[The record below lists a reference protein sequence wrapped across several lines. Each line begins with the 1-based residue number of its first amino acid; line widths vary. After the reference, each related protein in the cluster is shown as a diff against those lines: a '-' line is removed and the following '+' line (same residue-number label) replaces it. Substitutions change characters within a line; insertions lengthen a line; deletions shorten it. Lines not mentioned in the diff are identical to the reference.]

1 MLFNS
6 ILFIF
11 GFLPFC
17 LIGYAVLAP
26 LGRRWEVA
34 FLAAASLFFYAWWNP
49 AYLALL
55 GASILFN
62 YLVGIAIHK
71 SPAEGHRRRALL
83 IFGIA
88 ANFSV
93 LGYFKYFNFLL
104 GTAAWAV
111 GATAPDVSILLP
123 IGISFFTFTQIAF
136 LADTYGGQAKEYDPL
151 DYTLFVT
158 FFPHLLAGPLLHHKE
173 MMPQF
178 ADPETYRPR
187 AENLSVGLTIFI
199 IGLFKKVVIADG
211 MAAYANPVF
220 AAVAEG
226 HAPHLV
232 TAWGGALTYAFQ
244 LYFDFSGYS
253 DMAIGA
259 SRCFGIALPLNFDSP
274 YKAADMIEFWRR
286 WHMTLSRF
294 LRDYLYIP
302 LGGNR
307 RGPARRHLNLFVT
320 MLLGGL
326 WHGAAWT
333 FVLWGALHGIFLAAN
348 HLWRGLRRSLG
359 WRVGAAGMLG
369 RATGIAVTFLLV
381 VLAWVPFRAT
391 TFAAAAQMF
400 AGLFGWNG
408 LAGPEGAGAAIFG
421 IAYGGELYQGIDETR
436 ALAAVALVTFLAP
449 NTQQIMARFRP
460 GLAPPGTSAAPAL
473 VPIRWQA
480 RPLWS
485 LAMAFALLVA
495 LSRMSGVSPFL
506 YYQF

>member
-6 ILFIF
+6 LLFIF
-11 GFLPFC
+11 GFLPIC
-17 LIGYAVLAP
+17 LLVDTALAP

-34 FLAAASLFFYAWWNP
+34 FLAAASLFFYGWWNP
-49 AYLALL
+49 ACLGLL
-55 GASILFN
+55 GLSILFN

-71 SPAEGHRRRALL
+71 SPAPGRRRNALL
-83 IFGIA
+83 VLGIA
-88 ANFSV
+88 ANLVV

-104 GTAAWAV
+104 GSLAWAI
-111 GATAPDVSILLP
+111 GGTAPDKAILLP

-136 LADTYGGQAKEYDPL
+136 LVDTSRGQAKEYDPL

-178 ADPETYRPR
+178 ARLQTWRPR
-187 AENLSVGLTIFI
+187 AQDLAVGLTIFI
-199 IGLFKKVVIADG
+199 IGLCKKVVIADG
-211 MAAYANPVF
+211 MAEYANPVF
-220 AAVAEG
+220 AAVAAG
-226 HAPHLV
+226 HAPHFV
-232 TAWGGALTYAFQ
+232 TAWGGALSYAFQ

-259 SRCFGIALPLNFDSP
+259 ARCFGIILPLNFDSP
-274 YKAADMIEFWRR
+274 YQSTDIIEFWRR

-307 RGPARRHLNLFVT
+307 HGAARRHLNLFVT

-333 FVLWGALHGIFLAAN
+333 FVLWGALHGAFLVAN
-348 HLWRGLRRSLG
+348 HLWRTLCLRLG
-359 WRVGAAGMLG
+359 WRPGAAGTVG
-369 RATGIAVTFLLV
+369 RIAGIALTFLVV
-381 VLAWVPFRAT
+381 VLAWIPFRAT
-391 TFAAAAQMF
+391 SFGAATAMF

-408 LAGPEGAGAAIFG
+408 FAGPEGAGATIFG
-421 IAYGGELYQGIDETR
+421 IAYGGELYQGIDQTY

-460 GLAPPGTSAAPAL
+460 GIVPPGTGTAPAV
-473 VPIRWQA
+473 VPIRWRAQ
-480 RPLWS
+480 PVWS
-485 LAMAFALLVA
+485 LAMAAALLVA

>member
-11 GFLPFC
+11 GFLPIC
-17 LIGYAVLAP
+17 LLVYAALAR

-34 FLAAASLFFYAWWNP
+34 FLAAASLFFYGWWNP
-49 AYLALL
+49 AYLSLL

-62 YLVGIAIHK
+62 YLIGIAIHK
-71 SPAEGHRRRALL
+71 SPAAGRRRRALL
-83 IFGIA
+83 VIGIA
-88 ANFSV
+88 ANLVV

-104 GTAAWAV
+104 GAAAWAI
-111 GATAPDVSILLP
+111 GASPPDASILLP

-136 LADTYGGQAKEYDPL
+136 LVDTHSGQAAEYDPL

-158 FFPHLLAGPLLHHKE
+158 FFPHLLAGPLMHHKE

-187 AENLSVGLTIFI
+187 AENLAVGLTIFI
-199 IGLFKKVVIADG
+199 IGLFKKVVIADA
-211 MAAYANPVF
+211 MAEYANPVF

-226 HAPHLV
+226 HAPYLV
-232 TAWGGALTYAFQ
+232 TAWGGALAYAFQ

-259 SRCFGIALPLNFDSP
+259 SRCFGIALPLNFASP
-274 YKAADMIEFWRR
+274 YKSTDIIEFWRR

-294 LRDYLYIP
+294 LRDYLYFP

-307 RGPARRHLNLFVT
+307 RGPARRHLNLFIT

-333 FVLWGALHGIFLAAN
+333 FVLWGALHGVFLVAN
-348 HLWRGLRRSLG
+348 HLWRGLRQRLG
-359 WRVGAAGMLG
+359 WRQGAAGKLG
-369 RATGIAVTFLLV
+369 RVTGIAVTFLVV

-391 TFAAAAQMF
+391 SFAAATAML

-408 LAGPEGAGAAIFG
+408 VAGPEGAGAAIFG
-421 IAYGGELYQGIDETR
+421 IAYGAELYQGIDQTR

-460 GLAPPGTSAAPAL
+460 GLPQPGASAAPAL
-473 VPIRWQA
+473 VPIRW
-480 RPLWS
+480 RPQPAWS
-485 LAMAFALLVA
+485 LAVALAFLVA

>member
-11 GFLPFC
+11 GFLPTC
-17 LIGYAVLAP
+17 LIVYATLAP
-26 LGRRWEVA
+26 LGRRWQVA
-34 FLAAASLFFYAWWNP
+34 FLAAASLFFYGWWNP
-49 AYLALL
+49 ACLWLL

-62 YLVGIAIHK
+62 YLVGIGIHK
-71 SPAEGHRRRALL
+71 SPVAGRGRRALL

-88 ANFSV
+88 ANLV
-93 LGYFKYFNFLL
+93 ALGYFKYFDFLI

-111 GATAPDVSILLP
+111 GAAAPETSILLP

-136 LADTYGGQAKEYDPL
+136 LVDTYRGEAKEYDPL

-178 ADPETYRPR
+178 ADARSDRRR
-187 AENLSVGLTIFI
+187 AENLAVGLTIFI
-199 IGLFKKVVIADG
+199 IGLFKKVVIADA
-211 MAAYANPVF
+211 MAGYANPVY
-220 AAVAEG
+220 AALAEG

-232 TAWGGALTYAFQ
+232 TAWGGALAYAFQ

-259 SRCFGIALPLNFDSP
+259 SRCFGIVLPLNFDSP
-274 YKAADMIEFWRR
+274 YKSTDIIEFWRR

-307 RGPARRHLNLFVT
+307 QGEVRRHLNLFVT

-333 FVLWGALHGIFLAAN
+333 FVLWGALHGIFLIAN
-348 HLWRGLRRSLG
+348 HLWRGLRQRLG
-359 WRVGAAGMLG
+359 WRNGAARPLG
-369 RATGIAVTFLLV
+369 RVAGVAFTFLLV
-381 VLAWVPFRAT
+381 VVAWVPFRAT
-391 TFAAAAQMF
+391 SFSAATAMF
-400 AGLFGWNG
+400 AGLFGLNG
-408 LAGPEGAGAAIFG
+408 IAGPEGAGAAIFG
-421 IAYGGELYQGIDETR
+421 IAYGGELYQGIEQTR
-436 ALAAVALVTFLAP
+436 VLAAVALVTFLAP
-449 NTQQIMARFRP
+449 NTQQILVRFHP
-460 GLAPPGTSAAPAL
+460 GLTQPGPSAAPAL
-473 VPIRWQA
+473 IPLRWQA
-480 RPLWS
+480 RPVWS
-485 LAMAFALLVA
+485 LAMALTLLVA

>member
-11 GFLPFC
+11 GFLPVC
-17 LIGYAVLAP
+17 LIVYTALAR
-26 LGRRWEVA
+26 LGRRCEVA
-34 FLAAASLFFYAWWNP
+34 FLAAASLFFYGWWSP

-55 GASILFN
+55 GGSILFN
-62 YLVGIAIHK
+62 YLVGIAIQK
-71 SPAEGHRRRALL
+71 SPEAGRRRRVLL
-83 IFGIA
+83 VFGVA
-88 ANFSV
+88 ANLIL
-93 LGYFKYFNFLL
+93 LGYFKYFGFLL
-104 GTAAWAV
+104 GTAAWAI
-111 GATAPDVSILLP
+111 GAAAPESSILLP

-136 LADTYGGQAKEYDPL
+136 LVDTYGGQVKEYDPL

-178 ADPETYRPR
+178 ADPETRRPR
-187 AENLSVGLTIFI
+187 AENLAVGLTIFV

-211 MAAYANPVF
+211 MATYASPVF

-232 TAWGGALTYAFQ
+232 TAWGGALAYAFQ

-259 SRCFGIALPLNFDSP
+259 SRCFGIVLPLNFASP
-274 YKAADMIEFWRR
+274 YKATNIIEFWRR

-307 RGPARRHLNLFVT
+307 HGAARRHLNLFVT

-333 FVLWGALHGIFLAAN
+333 FVLWGALHGVFLVAN
-348 HLWRGLRRSLG
+348 HLWRWLRLRLG
-359 WRVGAAGMLG
+359 WREGAAGRLG
-369 RATGIAVTFLLV
+369 RVAGIAVTFLVV
-381 VLAWVPFRAT
+381 VLAWIPFRAT
-391 TFAAAAQMF
+391 SFAAATAMF

-408 LAGPEGAGAAIFG
+408 LAGPAGAGGAVFG
-421 IAYGGELYQGIDETR
+421 IAYGDELYQGIDETY

-449 NTQQIMARFRP
+449 NTQQILARFRP
-460 GLAPPGTSAAPAL
+460 GLAATGAGAAPA
-473 VPIRWQA
+473 VIPISW
-480 RPLWS
+480 RPQPGWS
-485 LAMAFALLVA
+485 LAIAVALLVA

>member
-6 ILFIF
+6 LLFIF
-11 GFLPFC
+11 GFLPIC
-17 LIGYAVLAP
+17 LIVYAALAP

-34 FLAAASLFFYAWWNP
+34 FLAAASLFFYGWWNP
-49 AYLALL
+49 AYLSLL
-55 GASILFN
+55 GASILLN
-62 YLVGIAIHK
+62 YLTGIAILK
-71 SPAEGHRRRALL
+71 SPAAGKRRRALL
-83 IFGIA
+83 ILGIA
-88 ANFSV
+88 ANLVV
-93 LGYFKYFNFLL
+93 LGYFKYFGLLL
-104 GTAAWAV
+104 GTAAWAL
-111 GATAPDVSILLP
+111 GATPPDTAILLP

-136 LADTYGGQAKEYDPL
+136 LVDTYGGEVKEYDPV

-178 ADPETYRPR
+178 ADPETSRRR

-211 MAAYANPVF
+211 MAGYANPVF
-220 AAVAEG
+220 AAVADG
-226 HAPHLV
+226 AAPDLIS
-232 TAWGGALTYAFQ
+232 AWGGALCYAFQ

-259 SRCFGIALPLNFDSP
+259 SRCFGIVLPLNFDSP
-274 YKAADMIEFWRR
+274 YKSADIIEFWRR

-307 RGPARRHLNLFVT
+307 HGTARRHLNLFIT

-333 FVLWGALHGIFLAAN
+333 FVLWGALHGAFLIAN
-348 HLWRGLRRSLG
+348 HLWRALRQRLG
-359 WRVGAAGMLG
+359 WRDGAAGHLG
-369 RATGIAVTFLLV
+369 RIVGIAVTFLVV

-391 TFAAAAQMF
+391 SFAAATAML

-408 LAGPEGAGAAIFG
+408 IAGPAGAGDAIFG
-421 IAYGGELYQGIDETR
+421 IAYSDELYQGIDQTR
-436 ALAAVALVTFLAP
+436 ALAAVALLTFLAP

-460 GLAPPGTSAAPAL
+460 GLVQSGAVIARAMI
-473 VPIRWQA
+473 PIRWQA
-480 RPLWS
+480 RPAWS
-485 LAMAFALLVA
+485 LAMALILLVA
-495 LSRMSGVSPFL
+495 ISRMSGVSPFL